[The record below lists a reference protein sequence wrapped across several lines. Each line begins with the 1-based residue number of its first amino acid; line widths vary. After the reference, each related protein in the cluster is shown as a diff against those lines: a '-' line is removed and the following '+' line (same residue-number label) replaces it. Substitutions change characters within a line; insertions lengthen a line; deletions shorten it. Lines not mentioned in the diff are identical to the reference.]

1 MNERALRGISCICA
15 LGVTWSGGHADL
27 DVGGLGCDDWGC
39 QYLNVYSVRGYGKL
53 TFLASNFEYS
63 FPSAKNILNSC
74 LHVSSKV
81 PCSKSTAS
89 PGEGVSLICSPT
101 LIMCFGTSRLS
112 FSLVMA
118 RS

>member
-27 DVGGLGCDDWGC
+27 DVGGLGCDE
-39 QYLNVYSVRGYGKL
+39 
-53 TFLASNFEYS
+53 FLASNFEYS
-63 FPSAKNILNSC
+63 FSSARNIPNSC
-74 LHVSSKV
+74 LHVTSKV

-89 PGEGVSLICSPT
+89 PGKGVSLICSST
-101 LIMCFGTSRLS
+101 LIMCLGTTRLS
-112 FSLVMA
+112 FSFLMA